1 MTAPRERDHPAV
13 PQRVLYR
20 VEEAMELLALSRSAI
35 YEELRSGRL
44 GSVSRGRSRRIPAGS
59 IEKYVA
65 LLVQESE
72 VANGQAA

>member
-1 MTAPRERDHPAV
+1 MTDQYEREHPVAL
-13 PQRVLYR
+13 QRVLYR

-44 GSVSRGRSRRIPAGS
+44 RSVSRGRSRRVPAAA
-59 IEKYVA
+59 IDEYVA
-65 LLVQESE
+65 LLVKESE